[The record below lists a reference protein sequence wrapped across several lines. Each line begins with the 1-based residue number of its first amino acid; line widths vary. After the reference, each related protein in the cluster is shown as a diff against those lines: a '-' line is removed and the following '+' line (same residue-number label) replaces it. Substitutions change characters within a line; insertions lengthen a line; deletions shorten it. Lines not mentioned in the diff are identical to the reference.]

1 MIDPDLK
8 YCPECNGEYM
18 AEIEECTPCRVE
30 LITGQQKIEIE
41 EARQK
46 KLASRTGELSPDD
59 DLVGLRR
66 GPLRE
71 MRHLAELLDEEN
83 IGTALIG
90 DMKTC
95 GKDRFGNIT
104 PTPTSYNLLVKREDA
119 MDALHVIEEEHRKTT
134 DLSHHENANGDA
146 VFNPQASEAQCPACG
161 HAFPTTQTS
170 CPDCGLSFG

>member
-8 YCPECNGEYM
+8 YCPECNDEYL
-18 AEIEECTPCRVE
+18 AEIEECAVCVVE
-30 LITGQQKIEIE
+30 LITGQQKIEME

-46 KLASRTGELSPDD
+46 KLATRTVELSPDD
-59 DLVGLRR
+59 DLVGLRG
-66 GPLRE
+66 GPLPE
-71 MRHLAELLDEEN
+71 MRHLAELLDEEK

-95 GKDRFGNIT
+95 AKDRFGNST
-104 PTPTSYNLLVKREDA
+104 CCPTNYTLFVKREDGQ
-119 MDALHVIEEEHRKTT
+119 DALHIIDEEHRKTT
-134 DLSHHENANGDA
+134 GLTHHDNANGDT
-146 VFNPQASEAQCPACG
+146 VFNPHASEAQCPACG